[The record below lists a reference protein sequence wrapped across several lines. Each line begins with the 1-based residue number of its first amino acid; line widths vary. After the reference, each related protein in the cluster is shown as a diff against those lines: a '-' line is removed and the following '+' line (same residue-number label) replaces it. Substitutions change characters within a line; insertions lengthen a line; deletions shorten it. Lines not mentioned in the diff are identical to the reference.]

1 MQRNY
6 SQLREQEKISGKNNE
21 TVIIT
26 LTDNKFKKF
35 VITLIK
41 SIQAQIILTRN

>member
-1 MQRNY
+1 M
-6 SQLREQEKISGKNNE
+6 REQEKISGKNNE

-35 VITLIK
+35 VIKTLIK